1 MKSRSRVLLPAA
13 VALFCLLAGLAAAPA
28 DAQSSSRANVSAVQ
42 ILVRDLSTRQEIGT
56 VQPGGTITLPEGA
69 RVRIN
74 MTALPNGSYRNPLY
88 PATEFIDLNRT
99 GVRITRANEE
109 NAAADLEI
117 LPMRNPNRIQTI
129 QYRITDTWVPAGLRT
144 GSFSI
149 RVVPEGG
156 QLGSTGYFSTDQARN
171 LTRTLYRAILMR
183 EPDAA
188 ASATIRAIQ
197 RGGYDALVQ
206 AAVNLADSD
215 ESRIRVYERE
225 NVCNQQRLLALYK
238 NLLGLSADQISRS
251 QWDADLRRLDRGDIG
266 QVVESLLRS
275 DRFRSRY
282 DITVRSR

>member
-1 MKSRSRVLLPAA
+1 MRRISRTLLPAVVA
-13 VALFCLLAGLAAAPA
+13 VLMCPLAARPA
-28 DAQSSSRANVSAVQ
+28 DAQSSRRADIDAVR
-42 ILVRDLSTRQEIGT
+42 ILVRDAATREELGT
-56 VQPGGTITLPEGA
+56 VEPGGTITLPEGA
-69 RVRIN
+69 HVRIN
-74 MTALPNGSYRNPLY
+74 MQAIPDVSSRNPLY
-88 PATEFIDLNRT
+88 PATEFTDLNRT
-99 GVRITRANEE
+99 GVRITRASEE

-117 LPMRNPNRIQTI
+117 LPMRNPSRIQTI

-156 QLGSTGYFSTDQARN
+156 STANFNYGQAQN

-183 EPDAA
+183 EPDRDAN
-188 ASATIRAIQ
+188 ATIRAIQ

-206 AAVNLADSD
+206 AAVNLAGSD
-215 ESRIRVYERE
+215 ESRIQVYERE

-238 NLLGLSADQISRS
+238 NLLGVSAAQINRS
-251 QWDADLRRLDRGDIG
+251 QWDADLRRLERGDID

-282 DITVRSR
+282 DITARGR